1 MERGVGRVATWTTLI
16 VLLAIVVVFAGIRLA
31 TDVPNIVTG
40 RQPDADSF
48 EARYAAV
55 PWLAYAHILP
65 GVVYLTLAPI
75 QLWRGF
81 RNRHL
86 RWHRRI
92 GRVALAAGLVS
103 GLFGVTFGILMSFG
117 GVLQAT
123 ASAVFG
129 TWFVMSLLIA
139 YRAIRRRDQRVHRRW
154 MIRAFAIGLAVG
166 TIRLW
171 IGLFEGFGI
180 LAFRDAFGFAFW
192 LAFSMH
198 AAAAELWLR
207 WRPFPTSGL
216 RSPA

>member
-1 MERGVGRVATWTTLI
+1 MATWTTLI
-16 VLLAIVVVFAGIRLA
+16 VLVAVVVVFAGIRLA

-40 RQPDADSF
+40 RQPDADAF

-55 PWLAYAHILP
+55 PGLAYAHILP
-65 GVVYLTLAPI
+65 GVLYLMLAPV

-92 GRVALAAGLVS
+92 GRVALAAGLLS
-103 GLFGVTFGILMSFG
+103 GVFGVTFGILMSFG

-123 ASAVFG
+123 ASVLFG
-129 TWFVMSLLIA
+129 TWFVVSLLAA

-180 LAFRDAFGFAFW
+180 MAIRDAFGVAFW
-192 LAFSMH
+192 LSFSMH

-207 WRPFPTSGL
+207 WRPLPAAGL